1 VKLPLIRFLQAA
13 RSAGLPISV
22 AESLDAFHAVDLI
35 GYDDRATL
43 KDTLG
48 LVLAKTH
55 DEKQVFSEC
64 FDLYFQRE
72 DLFGATVAALEVV
85 PESGDSL
92 LAHLLEHDRT
102 ALATALEEAA
112 ASVDIAGIRLFTQT
126 GMFVQRILE
135 RLGLEGLLAEIA
147 RLRESGGA
155 DGAARAE
162 RLERALDDLRAQVRH
177 LVERHLALAT
187 RGENEHWRDRFLINA
202 KLSRLE
208 RKDHER
214 LRVIVR
220 ALAKRLATR
229 YGRNRRRVDSGQ
241 LDVRRTLRRN
251 MSYDGVPFVTV
262 WKARKIE
269 KPRVL
274 VLCDVS
280 GSVAAAAQFLLL
292 FLYSLSETL
301 SDIRAFAF
309 SSHLIEVSDILEGE
323 TIEDAIAKIMK
334 LVGYGSSDYGRSLAD
349 FADGWLDIVDKKT
362 SIIILGD
369 GRTNYANPRIDIMQA
384 LYARAKNIIWL
395 NPEAKYSWGSG
406 DSEIL
411 RYRTYTHLTR
421 ECGSVHDLEAALEAM
436 LKRSKIGGR

>member
-1 VKLPLIRFLQAA
+1 VKLPLLRFLHVA
-13 RSAGLPISV
+13 RGAGLPVSV
-22 AESLDAFHAVDLI
+22 AESIDAFHAVDLI
-35 GYDDRATL
+35 GYADRATL

-72 DLFGATVAALEVV
+72 DLTRDAPAV
-85 PESGDSL
+85 PLDAEDASIAL

-102 ALATALEEAA
+102 ALAAALEDAA
-112 ASVDIAGIRLFTQT
+112 AAIDVSGIRLFTQT
-126 GMFVQRILE
+126 GMYVQRILE
-135 RLGLEGLLAEIA
+135 RLGIEGLLGEIA
-147 RLRESGGA
+147 RLRANGGA
-155 DGAARAE
+155 AGAERAD

-187 RGENEHWRDRFLINA
+187 RGENEQWRDRFLINA
-202 KLSRLE
+202 KLTRLE

-229 YGRNRRRVDSGQ
+229 YGRSRRRLRQGQ

-251 MSYDGVPFVTV
+251 MPYDGVPFVTV

-309 SSHLIEVSDILEGE
+309 SSHLIEVSDILEHE

-369 GRTNYANPRIDIMQA
+369 GRTNYANPRVEIMQS
-384 LYARAKNIIWL
+384 LYQRAKHVIWL

-411 RYRTYTHLTR
+411 RYRTYTHFTR
-421 ECGSVHDLEAALEAM
+421 ECASIHDLEAALEQM